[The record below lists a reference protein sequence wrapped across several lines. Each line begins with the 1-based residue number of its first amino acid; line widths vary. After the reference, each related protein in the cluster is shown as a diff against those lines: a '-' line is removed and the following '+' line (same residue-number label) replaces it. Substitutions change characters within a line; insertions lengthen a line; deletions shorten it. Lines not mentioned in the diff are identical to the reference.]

1 MMKQAKTAPAWRG
14 WLRRG
19 LLGLLLACAG
29 WMLWQGAGTPDAAE
43 PQPTSTPAPTQ
54 TAQSERSLR
63 EEAYDKDR
71 ASLETLLDSGAADEQ
86 TRAQAAKRLQQMVS
100 DHQSEIAVE
109 EALRGAGYQPVLVLL
124 QNGAL
129 TVMLNGENAGDSA
142 AIFALCAAHAGISP
156 ENIRIMTAA
165 D

>member
-1 MMKQAKTAPAWRG
+1 MKQAKITPAWRG

-19 LLGLLLACAG
+19 LLGLLLVCAG
-29 WMLWQGAGTPDAAE
+29 WMLWRGAKAPEAAE
-43 PQPTSTPAPTQ
+43 VPPAPTPAPTQ
-54 TAQSERSLR
+54 EAENGRALR

-71 ASLETLLDSGAADEQ
+71 ASLEALLASGAADEA
-86 TRAQAAKRLQQMVS
+86 TRAQAAERLERLVG

-109 EALRGAGYQPVLVLL
+109 EALRAAGYRPVLVLL

-129 TVMLNGENAGDSA
+129 TVMLSEDAAGSSA
-142 AIFALCAAHAGISP
+142 AILSLCAAHAGVPP
-156 ENIRIMTAA
+156 EDIRIMKA

>member
-1 MMKQAKTAPAWRG
+1 MMKHAKTAPAWHG

-19 LLGLLLACAG
+19 LLGLLVICAG
-29 WMLWQGAGTPDAAE
+29 WMLWQNAETPDMAS
-43 PQPTSTPAPTQ
+43 PQPTPAPTQ
-54 TAQSERSLR
+54 EAQSERALR

-71 ASLETLLDSGAADEQ
+71 ASLEALLDSGAADEQ
-86 TRAQAAKRLQQMVS
+86 TRAQAAKRLEQLVS

-129 TVMLNGENAGDSA
+129 TVMLTGDNAGDSA

>member
-19 LLGLLLACAG
+19 LLGLLVICAG
-29 WMLWQGAGTPDAAE
+29 WMLWQDAETPGAAS
-43 PQPTSTPAPTQ
+43 PQPTPAP
-54 TAQSERSLR
+54 AQEAESGRALR

-71 ASLETLLDSGAADEQ
+71 ASLEALLDSGAADEQ
-86 TRAQAAKRLQQMVS
+86 TRAQAAKRLEQLVS

-129 TVMLNGENAGDSA
+129 TVMLTGDNAGDSA

>member
-1 MMKQAKTAPAWRG
+1 
-14 WLRRG
+14 
-19 LLGLLLACAG
+19 
-29 WMLWQGAGTPDAAE
+29 MLWQGAEAPEAAD
-43 PQPTSTPAPTQ
+43 PQPTPTPVP
-54 TAQSERSLR
+54 AQEAESGRTLR

-71 ASLETLLDSGAADEQ
+71 ASLEALLDSGAADEQ
-86 TRAQAAKRLQQMVS
+86 TRAQAAKRLQQLVN
-100 DHQSEIAVE
+100 DHQNEIAVE

-129 TVMLNGENAGDSA
+129 TVMLTGENAGDSA

>member
-1 MMKQAKTAPAWRG
+1 MKQTKTIPAWRE

-19 LLGLLLACAG
+19 LLVVLLLCAG
-29 WMLWQGAGTPDAAE
+29 WMLWQGANTPETEA
-43 PQPTSTPAPTQ
+43 PPVTPAPTQ
-54 TAQSERSLR
+54 EAESGRSLR

-71 ASLETLLDSGAADEQ
+71 ASLETLLASDAADEA
-86 TRAQAAKRLQQMVS
+86 TRAQAAERLERLVS

-109 EALRGAGYQPVLVLL
+109 EALRATGYGPVLVLL

-129 TVMLNGENAGDSA
+129 TVILSGGKAGDSA
-142 AIFALCAAHAGISP
+142 AIFSLCAAHAGVSP
-156 ENIRIMTAA
+156 ENIRIMTA

>member
-1 MMKQAKTAPAWRG
+1 MMKQAKTTPVWRD

-19 LLGLLLACAG
+19 LLGLLLVCAG
-29 WMLWQGAGTPDAAE
+29 WMLWRSAKAPEAANPLPTP
-43 PQPTSTPAPTQ
+43 TPAPTREAE
-54 TAQSERSLR
+54 TGRTLR

-71 ASLETLLDSGAADEQ
+71 ASLEALLDSGATDEQ
-86 TRAQAAKRLQQMVS
+86 TRAQAAQRLQQMVS

-129 TVMLNGENAGDSA
+129 TVMLTGENAGDSA

>member
-19 LLGLLLACAG
+19 LLGLLVLCAG
-29 WMLWQGAGTPDAAE
+29 WMLWRDAGTPGEAPA
-43 PQPTSTPAPTQ
+43 PPTPAPTQ
-54 TAQSERSLR
+54 AAQSERALR

-71 ASLETLLDSGAADEQ
+71 ASLEALLDSGAADEQ
-86 TRAQAAKRLQQMVS
+86 TRAQAAQRLEQLVS

-129 TVMLNGENAGDSA
+129 TVMLTGDNAGDST
-142 AIFALCAAHAGISP
+142 AIFALCAAHAGVSP